1 MSPKSEGKR
10 PVVINKYVT
19 NNNDNRVIT
28 NNTTNNNDNSV
39 TNNTTNNDNRVITT
53 NNDNRVTNNNITY
66 NVRTTNNK
74 PAVHW
79 IDAKTGLLKTNVAMV
94 SWYKRDGKWLVQAID
109 AETKKLKHV
118 GFREDWHD
126 AVRLREEAQKT
137 EGTMKGTFGPGELE
151 FTEDGEAVAA
161 CGHCLRTFGIASYAP
176 EPCHNKKEFAQFE
189 KVCVEI
195 GSDDP
200 KVAAEAEAT
209 LAVVPKGRVNKAL
222 RTSHCRGCREVKR
235 KSNTVGP
242 NNNTARC
249 RDASIEIGKDK
260 AKRGCRDCGEDRP
273 ECFQSEHADR
283 EGKPEGCDS
292 IMHYV
297 WFAWKYKE
305 RGPEE
310 MWKAYRDEHVV
321 PLCRCCH
328 AIQPTHGAAM
338 APHSSTLED
347 GSKKKRHREYVEA
360 KTAHNN
366 KRKRE
371 FVNVKEDGRE
381 LPPGQCYY
389 CEDEFVVAEGE
400 ERAMEWMHQRE
411 ESKNFTISKLVGDNY
426 CPETGIPL
434 IDAEIDG
441 TNGSGG
447 CRLGCSNCH
456 YSCETLPRS
465 KDGTPLWDALMA
477 KPVKK
482 RV

>member
-10 PVVINKYVT
+10 PVVIHKHVT
-19 NNNDNRVIT
+19 NNDNSVTNNDNRVI
-28 NNTTNNNDNSV
+28 TNNNDNSV
-39 TNNTTNNDNRVITT
+39 TNNTTNNDNRVT
-53 NNDNRVTNNNITY
+53 NNNNITY
-66 NVRTTNNK
+66 NVRTKDNK
-74 PAVHW
+74 PAAHW
-79 IDAKTGLLKTNVAMV
+79 IDAKTGLPKTNVASV
-94 SWYKRDGKWLVQAID
+94 SWHKRNGKWRVQAID
-109 AETKKLKHV
+109 AETKRQKHV
-118 GFREDWHD
+118 GLREDWHD

-137 EGTMKGTFGPGELE
+137 EGTMGPGELE

-161 CGHCLRTFGIASYAP
+161 CGLCRRTFGIASYAP
-176 EPCHNKKEFAQFE
+176 EPCKYKKEFAQFA

-200 KVAAEAEAT
+200 KVAAEAEKT
-209 LAVVPKGRVNKAL
+209 LAVMPKGRVNKAL
-222 RTSHCRGCREVKR
+222 RTSKCRGCREVKR
-235 KSNTVGP
+235 KSTTVGP
-242 NNNTARC
+242 NSVPARC
-249 RDASIEIGKDK
+249 RDVWIEICKDK

-273 ECFQSEHADR
+273 ECFESEHADR
-283 EGKPEGCDS
+283 EGKPEGCRS
-292 IMHYV
+292 IMDWE
-297 WFAWKYKE
+297 WFANKYKE

-328 AIQPTHGAAM
+328 LIQSTHNGARGAD
-338 APHSSTLED
+338 SSTLAD
-347 GSKKKRHREYVEA
+347 GSDAKRQREYKEA

-400 ERAMEWMHQRE
+400 ERAMEWMHQCE
-411 ESKNFTISKLVGDNY
+411 ESKKCTISKLVGDRKS
-426 CPETGIPL
+426 PETAIPL

-447 CRLGCSNCH
+447 CRLGCANCH

-465 KDGTPLWDALMA
+465 KEGTPLWDALMA
-477 KPVKK
+477 KPVRK
-482 RV
+482 RVS

>member
-10 PVVINKYVT
+10 PVVIHKHV
-19 NNNDNRVIT
+19 T
-28 NNTTNNNDNSV
+28 NNTTNNTTNNDNSV
-39 TNNTTNNDNRVITT
+39 TNNTTNDNRVT

-66 NVRTTNNK
+66 DVRTKGNK
-74 PAVHW
+74 PAAHW
-79 IDAKTGLLKTNVAMV
+79 IDAKTGRPKTNVAMV
-94 SWYKRDGKWLVQAID
+94 SWYKRDGKWLVQAVD

-151 FTEDGEAVAA
+151 FTEDGEAVVA
-161 CGHCLRTFGIASYAP
+161 CGQCHRTFGIASYAP
-176 EPCHNKKEFAQFE
+176 EPCKYKKEFAQFA

-200 KVAAEAEAT
+200 KVAAEAEAI
-209 LAVVPKGRVNKAL
+209 LAVMPTGRRNQAL
-222 RTSHCRGCREVKR
+222 RKSNCRGCREVIR

-242 NNNTARC
+242 DSNRARC

-283 EGKPEGCDS
+283 EGKPEGCRS
-292 IMHYV
+292 IMDWE

-328 AIQPTHGAAM
+328 AIQPTHAGARGADS
-338 APHSSTLED
+338 ATLED

-400 ERAMEWMHQRE
+400 ERAMEWMHQCE
-411 ESKNFTISKLVGDNY
+411 ESKNCTISKLVGD
-426 CPETGIPL
+426 CKSPKKGIPL

-465 KDGTPLWDALMA
+465 KEGTPLWDALMA
-477 KPVKK
+477 KPVRKL
-482 RV
+482 V